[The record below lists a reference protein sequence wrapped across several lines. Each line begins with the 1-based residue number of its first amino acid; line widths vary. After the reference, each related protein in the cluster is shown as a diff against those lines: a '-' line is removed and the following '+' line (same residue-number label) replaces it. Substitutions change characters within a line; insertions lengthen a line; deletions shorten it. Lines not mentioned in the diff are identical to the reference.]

1 MKRLALAAILTLTMA
16 VAFASDEADKKINPS
31 ETGAT
36 YIGDVV
42 TDAMRSAL
50 GADIAFINGASLGY
64 EALPEKLGKENLS
77 KVVPFT
83 SDAVVAVKM
92 KGDAILSALEQSC
105 SRLPR
110 RSSTFLQVSGLA
122 FTCDVNKEPGKRVSA
137 AKIGSS
143 ALEPGKEYTVAT
155 TEFISSGGGG
165 LKSFKDS
172 KPAGEKTM
180 TIGDIVLKNANYDGK
195 KAGAP
200 SSRIKIID
208 EKK

>member
-1 MKRLALAAILTLTMA
+1 MKRIAIAAILTLTMA
-16 VAFASDEADKKINPS
+16 VAFASGDADKKINPS
-31 ETGAT
+31 ETGGT

-42 TDAMRSAL
+42 TDAMRAAL

-64 EALPEKLGKENLS
+64 EALPEKLGKDNIS

-83 SDAVVAVKM
+83 SDAVVVVKI
-92 KGDAILSALEQSC
+92 KGDAILAALEQSC

-110 RSSTFLQVSGLA
+110 RSSTFLQVSGIT
-122 FTCDVNKEPGKRVSA
+122 FTCDMNKEPGKRVSA
-137 AKIGSS
+137 AKTGSS

-172 KPAGEKTM
+172 KSAGDKTM
-180 TIGDIVLKNANYDGK
+180 TIGDIMLKNANYEGK
-195 KAGAP
+195 KAGEP
-200 SSRIKIID
+200 STRIKIID